1 MINIVTIGYRYEG
14 LDDLFLNISI
24 SVRNAKYF
32 LDNYDM
38 FIDLAMANHVLY
50 YMEANLEYPF
60 TEDNIILPYSY
71 YKNDYMKLVDTNT
84 SVYIVKNNML
94 GNLPYSIMQKEEY
107 INFLKE
113 HRNEIIDK
121 MKQIFLSQSFGYS
134 AYILND
140 NTVVVFVQ
148 GHYLKIGKLQDINDF
163 RGLINLL
170 LKYQKHKNKEQYETM
185 VTVCNFKQTFNFI

>member
-1 MINIVTIGYRYEG
+1 MLNIVTIGYRYEG
-14 LDDLFLNISI
+14 LDDLFLNINI
-24 SVRNAKYF
+24 SVRHAKYF
-32 LDNYDM
+32 LDNYDR
-38 FIDLAMANHVLY
+38 FIELAMLNHVLY

-60 TEDNIILPYSY
+60 TEENIISPY
-71 YKNDYMKLVDTNT
+71 YKKEYMRLVDTDT
-84 SVYIVKNNML
+84 SAYIVKNKML

-140 NTVVVFVQ
+140 NTVVVVAQ
-148 GHYLKIGKLQDINDF
+148 GQYLKIGKLQDINDF

-170 LKYQKHKNKEQYETM
+170 SKYQKRKNKEQYETM